1 MKIERNPFR
10 DYTAE
15 SVLFVRRDLVAFL
28 VILVLSGILITNLY
42 HLQIVRFEDYRTR
55 SNENR
60 IKLVP
65 IAPSRGII
73 YDRNG
78 TPLVLNRTIYQLQL
92 MPEKVNNLEATLQA
106 LRPVVDLTDDD
117 ITNFEKER
125 QRSRRFVSIPV
136 KTALNE
142 AQVARFAVNQFRFP
156 GVEVKGYQRRYY
168 PYGSTLTNVIGYV
181 SKINDRDIERL
192 DSGR

>member
-15 SVLFVRRDLVAFL
+15 SALFVRRALVAFL
-28 VILVLSGILITNLY
+28 GILVLSGILIANLY
-42 HLQIVRFEDYRTR
+42 NLQVLRVEDYRTR

-78 TPLVLNRTIYQLQL
+78 TPLALNRTIYQLEL
-92 MPEKVNNLEATLQA
+92 MPEKVDDLKATLQA
-106 LRPVVDLTDDD
+106 LRTVVDLTDDD

-125 QRSRRFVSIPV
+125 KRSRRFVSIPV
-136 KTALNE
+136 KTALTE
-142 AQVARFAVNQFRFP
+142 VQVARFAVNQFRFP
-156 GVEVKGYQRRYY
+156 AWK
-168 PYGSTLTNVIGYV
+168 
-181 SKINDRDIERL
+181 
-192 DSGR
+192 

>member
-1 MKIERNPFR
+1 M
-10 DYTAE
+10 
-15 SVLFVRRDLVAFL
+15 AFL

-65 IAPSRGII
+65 LAPSRGII

-78 TPLVLNRTIYQLQL
+78 TPLALNRTIYQLQL
-92 MPEKVNNLEATLQA
+92 MPEKVNNLKATLQA

-117 ITNFEKER
+117 ITNFEK
-125 QRSRRFVSIPV
+125 SVSARA
-136 KTALNE
+136 ALS
-142 AQVARFAVNQFRFP
+142 QFP
-156 GVEVKGYQRRYY
+156 
-168 PYGSTLTNVIGYV
+168 
-181 SKINDRDIERL
+181 
-192 DSGR
+192 

>member
-15 SVLFVRRDLVAFL
+15 SALFVRRALVAFL
-28 VILVLSGILITNLY
+28 GILVLSGILIANLY
-42 HLQIVRFEDYRTR
+42 NLQVLRVEDYRTR

-78 TPLVLNRTIYQLQL
+78 TRW
-92 MPEKVNNLEATLQA
+92 
-106 LRPVVDLTDDD
+106 
-117 ITNFEKER
+117 
-125 QRSRRFVSIPV
+125 RS
-136 KTALNE
+136 TAPFISWN
-142 AQVARFAVNQFRFP
+142 
-156 GVEVKGYQRRYY
+156 
-168 PYGSTLTNVIGYV
+168 
-181 SKINDRDIERL
+181 
-192 DSGR
+192 